1 MFQFRLDT
9 ILRYRTQIEDGEKR
23 ELGKIYSELA
33 VETNKKD
40 KCIEDAKQ
48 SGIDMD
54 EKKATGDFSNDDFFL
69 YDNFIEGMKHRVG
82 RQNRVIT
89 QIEERVEKQ
98 REKLVEAMRKR
109 QIFSTLK
116 SHKYQE
122 YIVEENRSE
131 QKFLDEIVATRR
143 KQEEP

>member
-40 KCIEDAKQ
+40 KCIGDAKQ
-48 SGIDMD
+48 SGLDLD
-54 EKKATGDFSNDDFFL
+54 EKKATGNFSSGDFFL
-69 YDNFIEGMKHRVG
+69 YDNFIEGMKRRVG

-143 KQEEP
+143 KQEEA